1 MSDDPTSGPARIIL
15 VGGGARSGKSRFA
28 LARARRLGA
37 RRVFV
42 ATGQALDAEMAER
55 IALHVRTRG
64 DDFRTVEEPL
74 ALPEALISLGGGG
87 RASDASADVVVV
99 DCLTLWLSNLICR
112 GDSEA
117 VVAEQ
122 VDALGAALARAASTQ
137 SWSATR
143 SAWASCPRRRSR
155 DCSAMSWDARTSGW
169 PRWPTKFTW
178 QSWGR
183 SCGCAPSRWRSRRPM
198 SLEWEPS
205 KCSQTLAMGCDGG
218 PVSAPRD
225 SDTNKEPTT

>member
-1 MSDDPTSGPARIIL
+1 MIDDPTSGPARIIL

-28 LARARRLGA
+28 LARARQLGT

-64 DDFRTVEEPL
+64 DDFRTIEEPL
-74 ALPEALISLGGGG
+74 ALPEALIGLGGGEH
-87 RASDASADVVVV
+87 ASEAGADVVVV

-122 VDALGAALARAASTQ
+122 VDALGAALARRRFHAIVVSNEVGLGIVPEAPLARLFRDVVGRAHQRLAALCDEIHLAILGTILRLRPEPLT
-137 SWSATR
+137 A
-143 SAWASCPRRRSR
+143 
-155 DCSAMSWDARTSGW
+155 
-169 PRWPTKFTW
+169 
-178 QSWGR
+178 
-183 SCGCAPSRWRSRRPM
+183 APPDI
-198 SLEWEPS
+198 
-205 KCSQTLAMGCDGG
+205 T
-218 PVSAPRD
+218 
-225 SDTNKEPTT
+225 

>member
-28 LARARRLGA
+28 LGRARRLGA

-55 IALHVRTRG
+55 IAAHVRTRG

-74 ALPEALISLGGGG
+74 ALPEALVTLGGGE
-87 RASDASADVVVV
+87 RATDASPDVVVV

-122 VDALGAALARAASTQ
+122 VDALGAALARRRFHAIVVTNEVGLGIVPEAPLARLFRDVVGRAHQQLAALCDEIHLAILGTIL
-137 SWSATR
+137 R
-143 SAWASCPRRRSR
+143 L
-155 DCSAMSWDARTSGW
+155 
-169 PRWPTKFTW
+169 
-178 QSWGR
+178 
-183 SCGCAPSRWRSRRPM
+183 RP
-198 SLEWEPS
+198 EPI
-205 KCSQTLAMGCDGG
+205 AA
-218 PVSAPRD
+218 APRD
-225 SDTNKEPTT
+225 LNGDIEKEPAS

>member
-74 ALPEALISLGGGG
+74 ALPEALISLGGGE
-87 RASDASADVVVV
+87 RASEASADVVVV

-117 VVAEQ
+117 MVAEQ
-122 VDALGAALARAASTQ
+122 VDALGAALARRRFHAIVVSNDVGLGIVPEAPLARLFRDVVGRAHQRLAALADEIHLAILGTILRLRPEPL
-137 SWSATR
+137 AV
-143 SAWASCPRRRSR
+143 APP
-155 DCSAMSWDARTSGW
+155 DDAE
-169 PRWPTKFTW
+169 TK
-178 QSWGR
+178 
-183 SCGCAPSRWRSRRPM
+183 
-198 SLEWEPS
+198 
-205 KCSQTLAMGCDGG
+205 
-218 PVSAPRD
+218 
-225 SDTNKEPTT
+225 KEKTP

>member
-1 MSDDPTSGPARIIL
+1 MSDDSISGPARIVL

-55 IALHVRTRG
+55 IAVHARTRG

-74 ALPEALISLGGGG
+74 ALPEALISLGGGE
-87 RASDASADVVVV
+87 RASDAGADVVVV

-122 VDALGAALARAASTQ
+122 VDALGAALARRRFHAIVVSNEVGLGIVPEAPLARLFRDVVGRAHQRLAALCDEIHLAILGTILRLRPEPL
-137 SWSATR
+137 AV
-143 SAWASCPRRRSR
+143 
-155 DCSAMSWDARTSGW
+155 
-169 PRWPTKFTW
+169 
-178 QSWGR
+178 
-183 SCGCAPSRWRSRRPM
+183 APPN
-198 SLEWEPS
+198 LDE
-205 KCSQTLAMGCDGG
+205 
-218 PVSAPRD
+218 
-225 SDTNKEPTT
+225 DTNKEPTP